1 MRLGNICPDPRN
13 ARRLEITPE
22 NDPKLLELADSI
34 KQFGDVIEPI
44 VVRLR
49 PEESLQGDY
58 YPECHYMLISGHRRL
73 AAAKLAGLETIHC
86 SMWENV
92 SDNQAFEMQLI
103 ENLHRADL
111 SYIEEAEAYKRMKEE
126 LGYNYGEIALRV
138 GKSEKHIGRY
148 IKLLTLP
155 DEILQKI
162 DKGDLTLSKALFLC
176 SLNEKI
182 IKDIIEFRRYLLNP
196 NYKLEEFKKEILR
209 CFIVELE
216 GAHIKFNLK
225 EKYTDENF
233 NEWPACTKCPHKK
246 QMNLFDE
253 FDKDGQCPYAPC
265 FEAKEEIAEREHG
278 EEQEGEEED
287 SEDDED
293 RSEESRS
300 LTPKKRTAMIRQ
312 QEAEEELEEKIRE
325 AVDREKMRYYIEWKI
340 DKGFSASDM
349 FLPFA
354 DLDTLKSDYDDLIM
368 EYLNMDAASIE
379 KSDDYELV
387 VKGWIISKIIEKAD
401 YSYGEDELVESFGCD
416 KCPDERLEN
425 ARKLA
430 MGIGKP

>member
-13 ARRLEITPE
+13 ARRLDITTE

-49 PEESLQGDY
+49 PEDSLQGDY

-92 SDNQAFEMQLI
+92 SDNMAFEMQLT

-155 DEILQKI
+155 GKILQKI
-162 DKGDLTLSKALFLC
+162 DKGDFTLSKALFLC

-182 IKDIIEFRRYLLNP
+182 IEDVVKYRDYLLSSH
-196 NYKLEEFKKEILR
+196 YKMEDFRKSMLR
-209 CFIVELE
+209 TFIVELE
-216 GAHIKFNLK
+216 GTHIKFNPK
-225 EKYTDENF
+225 EKYTDADGA
-233 NEWPACTKCPHKK
+233 EWPACTRCPHKK
-246 QMNLFDE
+246 QMNLFEE

-265 FEAKEEIAEREHG
+265 FETKEEIVEQQHG

-287 SEDDED
+287 SE
-293 RSEESRS
+293 R
-300 LTPKKRTAMIRQ
+300 
-312 QEAEEELEEKIRE
+312 EEEQEEERERIKQERAAALLEEKIKE
-325 AVDREKMRYYIEWKI
+325 AVDREKICYYIEQKI
-340 DKGFSASDM
+340 AKGFSVDDISEW
-349 FLPFA
+349 LNKTLE
-354 DLDTLKSDYDDLIM
+354 LDDSEDYDHDFDTDDIFLKH
-368 EYLNMDAASIE
+368 LG
-379 KSDDYELV
+379 KSKAFIKESNDYELFVKALVIDRVIDYV
-387 VKGWIISKIIEKAD
+387 VDFYKGE
-401 YSYGEDELVESFGCD
+401 EHLVELIECEQ
-416 KCPDERLEN
+416 CPDERLEN
-425 ARKLA
+425 ARKRA
-430 MGIGKP
+430 MGIGKS